1 MTTSTPHRHIKKRLM
16 KAIGAHTL
24 CSCGYIL
31 FQNRRHE
38 MKHFKRKHVLAI
50 MVTGILIAV
59 AAYYCNYY
67 WERSEPFEFVCGIPG
82 GEGCRP
88 QGIDYVRD
96 QEQMLHFLTEEGERG
111 VDESASILK
120 YVDTLNYERYDY
132 ILSYMRKIES
142 LNYSPYLSDLHDCA
156 PSLPQTPIVP
166 TYYGQQYDSIYIYR
180 VQANDK
186 FRHPAP

>member
-1 MTTSTPHRHIKKRLM
+1 MTDSNPHRHTKKRLM
-16 KAIGAHTL
+16 KTVGAHTPY
-24 CSCGYIL
+24 SCGIL

-82 GEGCRP
+82 GEGCHP

-96 QEQMLHFLTEEGERG
+96 KEQMLHFLTEEGERG
-111 VDESASILK
+111 VDQSASILK